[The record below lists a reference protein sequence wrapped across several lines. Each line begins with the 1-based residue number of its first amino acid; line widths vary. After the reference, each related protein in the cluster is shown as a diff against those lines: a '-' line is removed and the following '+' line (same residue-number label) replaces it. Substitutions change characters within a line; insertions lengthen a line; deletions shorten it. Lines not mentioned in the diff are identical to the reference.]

1 MADPTRA
8 VRIAATPLTS
18 TAFAPFGEVIAHEG
32 DAARR
37 YLMAPFAWDPVA
49 IEPRFWV
56 TRVKN
61 SASFPLR
68 IKQLERHPYSA
79 QSFIPLRPTRYL
91 AIVALGD
98 PRGLPD
104 LESLQAFIAA
114 PHQGVCYRPGIWHHR
129 LTALDAAAEFAVFM
143 GKTRRNDDDEI
154 YDLSSNL
161 EIVDIGSSGG
171 ERHGRQ

>member
-1 MADPTRA
+1 MADPIRA

-32 DAARR
+32 DDARR
-37 YLMAPFAWDPVA
+37 YLTAPFAWDPVA

-56 TRVKN
+56 TRVKD

-68 IKQLERHPYSA
+68 IEQLERHPYSA

-91 AIVALGD
+91 VVVALAD
-98 PRGLPD
+98 ARGLPD

-129 LTALDAAAEFAVFM
+129 LTALDAPAEFAVFM
-143 GKTRRNDDDEI
+143 AMTRRKDDDEFH
-154 YDLSSNL
+154 DLSSGL
-161 EIVDIGSSGG
+161 EVVDSNSPEGG
-171 ERHGRQ
+171 RHGR